1 MWRMVRTVMKTPHR
15 YHRQTLL
22 PQVGADGQAKLAKAR
37 VLLVGCG
44 ALGTVIAEQLVRAG
58 IGHLTIVD
66 RDTVE
71 LTNLQRQTLFDE
83 RDAKEQS
90 PKAIAAAA
98 RLCAINS
105 EVEIRPLVTDV
116 HSGNIEEIAGVCSSL
131 DTQRSALILDGT
143 DNVATR
149 YLINDVAVKH
159 NLPWIYGG
167 AVATEGR
174 VMAVAPG
181 KTACLRCL
189 FPTPPGAGDLP
200 TCDTAGVLGMGA
212 TIVGAFQAMQALKI
226 LVGAEVEEQMLV
238 MDFWPWRMRSVST
251 VDGRRADCPCCG
263 EKRFDF
269 LNTRADSTLS
279 VCGRNAMQVRP
290 AAGGRVDL
298 EAMAGKLR
306 SAGEVQRTPHLVRCQ
321 LREPAG
327 VGLTV
332 FADGRTLIHGVTDGT
347 RAKSIHARFV
357 GA

>member
-1 MWRMVRTVMKTPHR
+1 MKKLDR

-22 PQVGADGQAKLAKAR
+22 PQVGAAGQEKLSRVR
-37 VLLVGCG
+37 VLLIGCG

-58 IGHLTIVD
+58 VGQLTIAD

-83 RDAKEQS
+83 NDAAEET

-98 RLCAINS
+98 RLRLINS

-116 HSGNIEEIAGVCSSL
+116 HSGNIEALAGLSANSGL
-131 DTQRSALILDGT
+131 NTQHSALILDGT
-143 DNVATR
+143 DNASTR

-159 NLPWIYGG
+159 GISWVYGG

-174 VMAVAPG
+174 VMAIVPG
-181 KTACLRCL
+181 KTPCLRCL

-212 TIVGAFQAMQALKI
+212 TIVGAYQAMQAIKI
-226 LVGAEVEEQMLV
+226 LVGGEIEEQMLV

-251 VDGRRADCPCCG
+251 AEARRGDCRCCG
-263 EKRFDF
+263 QRQFDF
-269 LNTRADSTLS
+269 LNARADSTLS
-279 VCGRNAMQVRP
+279 MCGRNAMQIRP
-290 AAGGRVDL
+290 ALEGRMDL
-298 EAMAGKLR
+298 EKLATKLR
-306 SAGEVQRTPHLVRCQ
+306 RVGDVQRTVHLVRCQ
-321 LREPAG
+321 LWEMRG

-332 FADGRTLIHGVTDGT
+332 FADGRTLIHGITDGG
-347 RAKSIHARFV
+347 RAKSIYARFV
-357 GA
+357 GV